1 MQILSPPKKP
11 RASERG
17 IVLVASLLFVLLTSV
32 LVLVLMT
39 TTTGE
44 RTQSSNV
51 QTAKLAL
58 YAADAGVRT
67 QQQVLANL
75 AKVKV
80 DSCVAAWT
88 AAGALPSQ
96 PVISNPAV
104 LFPAGT
110 LGGLYAS
117 SSTNPVF
124 TADAS
129 IKFSAAT
136 AGPASQTFDYM
147 FTLQSRGALS
157 TTGRRNVEAT
167 GVLRV
172 SASRA
177 SFADYLLLT
186 NQFKMANSSKVWFT
200 SSDVFDGRV
209 HTNDGFKFAFDPVF
223 HDRVTQ
229 GSATATFYNNGGT
242 EITADADNNGSI
254 DNPEFFGGYLRG
266 QPTIPLPTNANDQ
279 MCAALGMTPNNG
291 TAPTSAQINTALG
304 VPSGTPASKG
314 YVVNNGTQVTG
325 GLYIQGTATR
335 VKVSADTVN
344 DLQFYQIS
352 VGPNHI
358 SIEIDKIAD
367 RTRVW
372 DSAGMG
378 GGPDH
383 VYNGMPNGVM
393 FANGGINNLIGP
405 DRTITGGV
413 DPAIAVNHRA
423 LIASS
428 GDIVIQGDLTCDAYD
443 SQTNVLG
450 ILSAGAVRIGASAPE
465 NLNLDAFVMACGAS
479 DGEFRVDNH
488 SSGSPRGA
496 LNLRGGVVA
505 SFYGAFYTWDDQGNP
520 VSGYTRN
527 FHYDGRGLIPPAYPT
542 TNTPLQA
549 DSPTARI
556 IAWKE
561 I

>member
-1 MQILSPPKKP
+1 MRILSLPKKT
-11 RASERG
+11 RDSERG

-80 DSCVAAWT
+80 DSCVDAWT

-96 PVISNPAV
+96 PVISNPAA

-186 NQFKMANSSKVWFT
+186 NQFKMANNSKVWFT

-358 SIEIDKIAD
+358 SIEIDRAAN

-383 VYNGMPNGVM
+383 VYNGVPNGVT

-413 DPAIAVNHRA
+413 DPAIALNHRA

-450 ILSAGAVRIGASAPE
+450 ILSAGAVRIGVSAPD
-465 NLNLDAFVMACGAS
+465 NLNLDAFVMACGAT
-479 DGEFRVDNH
+479 DGEFRVDSH

-527 FHYDGRGLIPPAYPT
+527 FHYDGRGLIPPYYPT

-549 DSPTARI
+549 DTPTARI

>member
-1 MQILSPPKKP
+1 MRFASLSEKT

-67 QQQVLANL
+67 QQQVLANF
-75 AKVKV
+75 AKTKV

-88 AAGALPSQ
+88 AAGALSSQ
-96 PVISNPAV
+96 PVITNPAG

-110 LGGLYAS
+110 LGDSLAV

-124 TADAS
+124 SADAS
-129 IKFSAAT
+129 IQFSAAE

-157 TTGRRNVEAT
+157 TTGRRNVEAR

-186 NQFKMANSSKVWFT
+186 DQFKMANNGTVYFT

-209 HTNDGFKFAFDPVF
+209 HTNDGFKFAFRPVF

-242 EITADADNNGSI
+242 LVVADADNNGDI
-254 DNPEFFGGYLRG
+254 DTPEFYGGYLRS
-266 QPTIPLPTNANDQ
+266 QPTISLPTNVNDQ
-279 MCAALGMTPNNG
+279 MCVALGLTPNNG
-291 TAPTSAQINTALG
+291 TAPSSAQINTQLG
-304 VPSGTPASKG
+304 VASGTPASKG
-314 YVVNNGTQVTG
+314 YVVNNGTRVTG

-335 VKVSADTVN
+335 VKVFADTVS
-344 DLQFYQIS
+344 DRQFYQIS

-358 SIEIDKIAD
+358 SIEIDSVGS

-378 GGPDH
+378 DGPDH
-383 VYNGMPNGVM
+383 VYAGVPNGVL
-393 FANGGINNLIGP
+393 FANGGIDKLTGP
-405 DRTITGGV
+405 DRTLIGGV
-413 DPAIAVNHRA
+413 DPAIALNHRA
-423 LIASS
+423 LVASS

-450 ILSAGAVRIGASAPE
+450 ILSAGAVRIGASAPD
-465 NLNLDAFVMACGAS
+465 NLNLDAFVMACGAT

-488 SSGSPRGA
+488 SSGAPRGA
-496 LNLRGGVVA
+496 LNLRGGVA
-505 SFYGAFYTWDDQGNP
+505 ARFYGAFYTWDVDGNP
-520 VSGYTRN
+520 VTGYTRN
-527 FHYDGRGLIPPAYPT
+527 FHYDARGLIPPSYPK
-542 TNTPLQA
+542 TNTPLKA
-549 DSPTARI
+549 DMPTARI
-556 IAWKE
+556 VAWKE